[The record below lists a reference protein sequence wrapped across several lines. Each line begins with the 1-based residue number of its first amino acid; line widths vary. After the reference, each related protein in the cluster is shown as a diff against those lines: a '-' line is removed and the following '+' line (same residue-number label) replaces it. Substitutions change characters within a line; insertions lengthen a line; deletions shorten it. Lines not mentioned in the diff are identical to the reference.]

1 MEQRVQGSASVPLH
15 RGSLTSALESD
26 LKLNPLPG
34 ISPPRERVDGEGEP
48 LPRLEEGP
56 ERAWAPQEAP
66 EPSLGVRGEAGWER
80 PSSRGASRAPP
91 PQAQGSG
98 LDSSLRP
105 SQPTGQG
112 QRACRDLEPK
122 LSRVRTPGTLAQA
135 PGRAPASPELW
146 GSRPRL
152 RPCFPER
159 GAKVEITEPRQRA
172 VGGGLGP
179 ARGTRPLSIC

>member
-1 MEQRVQGSASVPLH
+1 MSVRLH

-34 ISPPRERVDGEGEP
+34 ISPPRGRADGEGEP

-66 EPSLGVRGEAGWER
+66 EPNLGVRGEAGWER
-80 PSSRGASRAPP
+80 PSSRGASRVPP

-98 LDSSLRP
+98 LDSSLLP

-122 LSRVRTPGTLAQA
+122 LRRVRTLGTLSQA
-135 PGRAPASPELW
+135 
-146 GSRPRL
+146 
-152 RPCFPER
+152 
-159 GAKVEITEPRQRA
+159 EPRQAPNSGGAIHTWGRA
-172 VGGGLGP
+172 SQERGLKWKSRSPGSGQWEGAWGRP
-179 ARGTRPLSIC
+179 EAHAR